1 MLHAAHAS
9 RFHWQSAGDVVNWL
23 RGDWMLAH
31 VYTLLEQPQTALHYA
46 RLCLDQCE
54 AHHIGDFDLAYA
66 YESYARAL
74 AATHDLIEAEKYYR
88 LAETAGQLIA
98 EEDDRELFV
107 KDLPAPPWFGLK

>member
-1 MLHAAHAS
+1 MPRMPRAFIGKARAMWS
-9 RFHWQSAGDVVNWL
+9 NWL

-31 VYTLLEQPQTALHYA
+31 IYTLLDQPQPALHYA

-66 YESYARAL
+66 YEGYARAL
-74 AATHDLIEAEKYYR
+74 AVTHDLIEAEKYYR